1 MLLYEST
8 KNSPDF
14 TEEQVQIHITLI
26 FGFVISTKTN
36 FQRCWLFGMCP
47 RWEAFT
53 VDPKQKCVPE
63 CYNNQKEMSNAYR
76 IATRECSPEW
86 RKVKCEDKL
95 GGYNYTLVP
104 CDDIPPCPKV
114 SGSF

>member
-1 MLLYEST
+1 
-8 KNSPDF
+8 
-14 TEEQVQIHITLI
+14 
-26 FGFVISTKTN
+26 
-36 FQRCWLFGMCP
+36 MCP

-53 VDPKQKCVPE
+53 KPDPKQKCVPE